1 MSKLIFSIDDSNVI
15 KMSLELLCK
24 ENDYDFVHAFDGK
37 EALEKVDE
45 LKNQNKKISLI
56 ICDINMPV
64 MDGMEFLKA
73 FKSNDENK
81 FVPVLMLTTES
92 QVGMM
97 QEAKKSGATGWI
109 VKPFQPDQLLN
120 FLKKFA
126 R

>member
-1 MSKLIFSIDDSNVI
+1 MSKLILSIDDSNVV

-24 ENDYDFVHAFDGK
+24 EYGYDFEHAFDGL
-37 EALEKVDE
+37 EALEKVKQIKDAD
-45 LKNQNKKISLI
+45 KKISLV
-56 ICDINMPV
+56 ICDINMPN
-64 MDGMEFLKA
+64 MDGMEFLKE
-73 FKSNDENK
+73 FKSKPENK

-97 QEAKKSGATGWI
+97 QEAKKLGATGWI